1 MNDNCITKEPSLPV
15 FRELIDA
22 FESVSNALN
31 ENSNVIYNRVNAIR
45 EKSEPKNEKLKSN
58 PPATVVEEL
67 WQQISKLRDTN
78 YKLSQAREN
87 LEDLVG

>member
-22 FESVSNALN
+22 FENVSNALN
-31 ENSNVIYNRVNAIR
+31 ENSNVICNRVNAIR
-45 EKSEPKNEKLKSN
+45 EKSEPENEKLKSN
-58 PPATVVEEL
+58 PPSTVVEEL

-78 YKLSQAREN
+78 YKLSQTREN
-87 LEDLVG
+87 LEELVG